1 MRHLPSPL
9 EVAPKQGDRE
19 KHDSKSKPADNL
31 GAKILAESGG
41 RGLGRHAEEGKER
54 PEALSCAKIAQLASS
69 SPRHANKL
77 PPK

>member
-1 MRHLPSPL
+1 MRHVPSPL

-41 RGLGRHAEEGKER
+41 RGLGRSACGGGEGEAGGAELR
-54 PEALSCAKIAQLASS
+54 
-69 SPRHANKL
+69 
-77 PPK
+77 